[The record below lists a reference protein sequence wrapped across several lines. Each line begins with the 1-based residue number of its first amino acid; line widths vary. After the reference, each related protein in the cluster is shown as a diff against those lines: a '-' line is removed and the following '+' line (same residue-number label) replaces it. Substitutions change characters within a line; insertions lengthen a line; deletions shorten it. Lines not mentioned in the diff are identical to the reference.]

1 MASPCIDDPLDLKES
16 IRQRRDQLHL
26 SNPELAELSGLS
38 LSTVA
43 NYFSIRSKSASAYT
57 VGKLCAALNFS
68 LDRAFGIVPSEED
81 LSDSARQI
89 HALELLNSHQNSEI
103 CRLRDVADLHR
114 SYAASRR
121 LSHIVLICLCVLQ
134 SITLSVY
141 LFADASDHEH
151 GFFLGGQPTPP
162 AYFILAVVVSS
173 AVVIAWAA
181 VRYFARAGRYF
192 AIAKKR
198 GGAA

>member
-1 MASPCIDDPLDLKES
+1 MASPALDGPLDLKES
-16 IRQRRDQLHL
+16 LRQRRDQLHL
-26 SNPELAELSGLS
+26 SNPELSELSGLP
-38 LSTVA
+38 LNTVT
-43 NYFSIRSKSASAYT
+43 NYFSARSKAASAYT
-57 VGKLCAALNFS
+57 VGRLCAALNFS
-68 LDRAFGIVPSEED
+68 LDRAFGIVPSEDD

-103 CRLRDVADLHR
+103 CHLRDVADLHR

-121 LSHIVLICLCVLQ
+121 LSHIVLVCLCVLQ
-134 SITLSVY
+134 SVTLSIY

-162 AYFILAVVVSS
+162 AYFIMAVVVSS

-181 VRYFARAGRYF
+181 VRYFARACKIRS
-192 AIAKKR
+192 
-198 GGAA
+198 

>member
-1 MASPCIDDPLDLKES
+1 MASPALDGPLDLKES
-16 IRQRRDQLHL
+16 LRQRRDQLHL
-26 SNPELAELSGLS
+26 SNPELSDLSGLP
-38 LSTVA
+38 LNTVT
-43 NYFSIRSKSASAYT
+43 NYFSARSKAASAYT
-57 VGKLCAALNFS
+57 VGRLCAALNFS
-68 LDRAFGIVPSEED
+68 HDRAFGIVPSEDD

-103 CRLRDVADLHR
+103 CHLRDVADLHR

-121 LSHIVLICLCVLQ
+121 LSHIVLVCLCVLQ
-134 SITLSVY
+134 SVTLSIY

-162 AYFILAVVVSS
+162 AYFIMAVVVSS

-181 VRYFARAGRYF
+181 VRYFARACKIRS
-192 AIAKKR
+192 
-198 GGAA
+198 

>member
-1 MASPCIDDPLDLKES
+1 MPSPVLNESLDLKEAL
-16 IRQRRDQLHL
+16 RQRRNQLHL
-26 SNPELAELSGLS
+26 SNPELSELSGLP
-38 LSTVA
+38 LNTVT
-43 NYFSIRSKSASAYT
+43 NYFSSRSKAASAYT

-103 CRLRDVADLHR
+103 CRLRDIADLQR

-134 SITLSVY
+134 SITLSIY

-151 GFFLGGQPTPP
+151 GFFLGGQPTPT
-162 AYFILAVVVSS
+162 AYFIMAVVVSS

-181 VRYFARAGRYF
+181 VRYFARAWKIRS
-192 AIAKKR
+192 
-198 GGAA
+198 

>member
-1 MASPCIDDPLDLKES
+1 MASPALDGPLDLKES
-16 IRQRRDQLHL
+16 LRQRRDQLHL
-26 SNPELAELSGLS
+26 SNPELSDLSGLP
-38 LSTVA
+38 LNTVT
-43 NYFSIRSKSASAYT
+43 NYFSARSKAASAYT
-57 VGKLCAALNFS
+57 VGRLCAALNFS
-68 LDRAFGIVPSEED
+68 LDRAFGIVPSEDD

-103 CRLRDVADLHR
+103 CHLRDVADLHR

-121 LSHIVLICLCVLQ
+121 LSHIVLVCLCVLQ
-134 SITLSVY
+134 SVTLSIY

-162 AYFILAVVVSS
+162 AYFIMAVVVSS

-181 VRYFARAGRYF
+181 VRYFARACKIRS
-192 AIAKKR
+192 
-198 GGAA
+198 

>member
-1 MASPCIDDPLDLKES
+1 MASPALDGPLDIKDAL
-16 IRQRRDQLHL
+16 RQRRYQLHL
-26 SNPELAELSGLS
+26 SNQEIAELSGLP
-38 LSTVA
+38 LNTVT
-43 NYFSIRSKSASAYT
+43 NYFSARSKAASAYT

-68 LDRAFGIVPSEED
+68 LDRAFGIVPLEED

-121 LSHIVLICLCVLQ
+121 LSHIVLVCLCVLQ
-134 SITLSVY
+134 SVTLSIY

-162 AYFILAVVVSS
+162 AYFIMAVVVSS

-181 VRYFARAGRYF
+181 VRYFARAWKIRS
-192 AIAKKR
+192 
-198 GGAA
+198 

>member
-1 MASPCIDDPLDLKES
+1 MPSPVVNESLELKDAL
-16 IRQRRDQLHL
+16 RLRRNQLHL
-26 SNPELAELSGLS
+26 SNPELAELSGLP
-38 LSTVA
+38 LSTVT
-43 NYFSIRSKSASAYT
+43 NYFSSRSKAASAYT

-68 LDRAFGIVPSEED
+68 LDRAFGIVPLEED

-103 CRLRDVADLHR
+103 CRLRDIADLHR

-121 LSHIVLICLCVLQ
+121 LSHIVLVCLCVLQ
-134 SITLSVY
+134 SVTLSIY
-141 LFADASDHEH
+141 LFADAADHEH

-162 AYFILAVVVSS
+162 AYFILAVVASS

-181 VRYFARAGRYF
+181 VRYFARAWKIRS
-192 AIAKKR
+192 
-198 GGAA
+198 

>member
-1 MASPCIDDPLDLKES
+1 MTAPALDGPLDLKES
-16 IRQRRDQLHL
+16 LRQRRDQLHL
-26 SNPELAELSGLS
+26 SNPELSELSGLP
-38 LSTVA
+38 LNTVT
-43 NYFSIRSKSASAYT
+43 NYFSARSKAASAYT
-57 VGKLCAALNFS
+57 VGRLCAALNFS

-103 CRLRDVADLHR
+103 CHLRDVADLHR

-121 LSHIVLICLCVLQ
+121 LSHIVLVCLCVLQ
-134 SITLSVY
+134 SVTLSIY

-162 AYFILAVVVSS
+162 AYFIMAVVVSS

-181 VRYFARAGRYF
+181 VRYFARACKIRS
-192 AIAKKR
+192 
-198 GGAA
+198 

>member
-1 MASPCIDDPLDLKES
+1 MPSPVVNESLELKEAL
-16 IRQRRDQLHL
+16 RERRNQLHL
-26 SNPELAELSGLS
+26 SNPELSELSGLP
-38 LSTVA
+38 LNTVT
-43 NYFSIRSKSASAYT
+43 NYFSSRSKAASAYT

-134 SITLSVY
+134 SVTLSVY

-162 AYFILAVVVSS
+162 AYFILAVVASS

-181 VRYFARAGRYF
+181 VRYFARACKIRS
-192 AIAKKR
+192 
-198 GGAA
+198 